1 MSEALAKV
9 QAAEQDVDRYIFEN
23 HVRPR
28 ITPEVIAEH
37 EANTIGSG
45 HSPDLEVVLR
55 YLRRIPTKTIPRYVI
70 VETKP
75 NVEFTI
81 AQHGRVRAEPLTYTE
96 ETFAS
101 IPDAQHAIF
110 LRRLRDLGDEAVD
123 RALERAG
130 H

>member
-1 MSEALAKV
+1 MSDALAKV
-9 QAAEQDVDRYIFEN
+9 HAAEQDVDRYIFEN

-37 EANTIGSG
+37 AENTIGSG

-55 YLRRIPTKTIPRYVI
+55 YLRRIPTKSIPRYVI
-70 VETKP
+70 VETEP

-81 AQHGRVRAEPLTYTE
+81 ALHGRVRAEPLIYTD
-96 ETFAS
+96 ETFPS
-101 IPDAQHAIF
+101 IVAAQHAIF
-110 LRRLRDLGDEAVD
+110 LKRLRDLGDDAVD
-123 RALERAG
+123 RALAAAG